1 MILSFFLRTLHK
13 IYNIG
18 LCKKFIVIIIPIKN
32 YSFISY
38 CNRNWILCYLFI
50 LIIIRDIFKKS
61 YNGISCEY
69 SINKWDLNLCILFII
84 HFIIFLTQ
92 PTTRQSVHQWL
103 KQQYILDSNTMEIME
118 RNLTVW
124 RKIEK
129 QNHPKVKN
137 LLLRK
142 VNIKTFWF

>member
-50 LIIIRDIFKKS
+50 LIIIIDIFKKS

-103 KQQYILDSNTMEIME
+103 KQQYEYILYNSKMICIFASGCLNTPPDQPCL
-118 RNLTVW
+118 NNT
-124 RKIEK
+124 
-129 QNHPKVKN
+129 
-137 LLLRK
+137 
-142 VNIKTFWF
+142 TD